1 VKSKNIFLVLICAT
15 LLLATATAST
25 KLFHP
30 KQAQVLTGSS
40 SVGASV
46 ATQSAAAQGSDSQ
59 DSTNIQVVLVA
70 LRPEGF
76 EPAEI
81 ELPAGEYL
89 FVVRN
94 RTGLDEINVRLQR
107 ENGEPLG
114 QGKIEPRRKDWKQ
127 RLKLTPGT
135 YILSED
141 SHSDWHCRI
150 VVGK

>member
-1 VKSKNIFLVLICAT
+1 M
-15 LLLATATAST
+15 
-25 KLFHP
+25 
-30 KQAQVLTGSS
+30 
-40 SVGASV
+40 
-46 ATQSAAAQGSDSQ
+46 
-59 DSTNIQVVLVA
+59 LVA

-81 ELPAGEYL
+81 ELSAGEYL

-114 QGKIEPRRKDWKQ
+114 QGKIEARRKDWKQ